1 MKSTIHS
8 FYFLLLFQFVPA
20 AMVAQEKTNESL
32 HFGAAYIGDLV
43 TNINGGIKTG
53 TAYLGLATIDAGFDT
68 EKAKWWKGGAAFVK
82 LANTHGGEP
91 SANLVGDFQGVSNI
105 EAGPLTWLY
114 ELWYRQR
121 FGNLSVTVGL
131 QDLNVNFAADECA
144 AGFTNSSFGI
154 HSSIADNIPSP
165 IFPLTALGVNLNW
178 DISPSMVL
186 KMAVFDGTPDDLE
199 NNPYN
204 IHWQLSREQGV
215 LTVGELQLNR
225 SLFANKRGNY
235 KIGGYFHQHNDSTN
249 EEQQN
254 GGIYFAGNQQIT
266 DKIDV
271 FSQIGLSPK
280 RNNHNHYY
288 SIGLKYSD
296 IFKNRPDD
304 YMGMA
309 VAYAGIDSNPNGGET
324 VIEIIYQCQICSN
337 VYIRPDI
344 QYIVNPAG
352 TDQKLGNA
360 LVAMMRFG
368 VEF

>member
-1 MKSTIHS
+1 MLSPQ
-8 FYFLLLFQFVPA
+8 LLR
-20 AMVAQEKTNESL
+20 
-32 HFGAAYIGDLV
+32 
-43 TNINGGIKTG
+43 
-53 TAYLGLATIDAGFDT
+53 
-68 EKAKWWKGGAAFVK
+68 
-82 LANTHGGEP
+82 
-91 SANLVGDFQGVSNI
+91 VSRN
-105 EAGPLTWLY
+105 LTWLY
-114 ELWYRQR
+114 EFWYRQR

>member
-1 MKSTIHS
+1 MKSTLHS
-8 FYFLLLFQFVPA
+8 FYFLLLLLFVPCA
-20 AMVAQEKTNESL
+20 VDAQEKTNESL
-32 HFGAAYIGDLV
+32 YFGATYTGDLV
-43 TNINGGIKTG
+43 TNIKGGIKTG
-53 TAYLGLATIDAGFDT
+53 TAYLGMATIDAGFDT
-68 EKAKWWKGGAAFVK
+68 EKAKWWKGGDAFVK

-91 SANLVGDFQGVSNI
+91 TAHLVGDFQGVSNI
-105 EAGPLTWLY
+105 EAGNLTWLY
-114 ELWYRQR
+114 EFWYRQR

-225 SLFANKRGNY
+225 SLLANKRGNY

>member
-1 MKSTIHS
+1 MKSTLHS
-8 FYFLLLFQFVPA
+8 FYFLLLLLFVPCA
-20 AMVAQEKTNESL
+20 VDAQEKTNESL
-32 HFGAAYIGDLV
+32 YFGATYTGDLV
-43 TNINGGIKTG
+43 TNIKGGIKTG
-53 TAYLGLATIDAGFDT
+53 TAYLGMATIDAGFDT
-68 EKAKWWKGGAAFVK
+68 EKAKWWKGGDAFVK

-91 SANLVGDFQGVSNI
+91 TAHLVGDFQGVSNI
-105 EAGPLTWLY
+105 EAGNLTWLY
-114 ELWYRQR
+114 EFWYRQR

-178 DISPSMVL
+178 DISPSIVL

-225 SLFANKRGNY
+225 SLLANKRGNY

>member
-1 MKSTIHS
+1 MKSTLHS
-8 FYFLLLFQFVPA
+8 FYFLLLLLFVPCA
-20 AMVAQEKTNESL
+20 VDAQEKTNESL
-32 HFGAAYIGDLV
+32 YFGATYTGDLV
-43 TNINGGIKTG
+43 TNIKGGIKTG
-53 TAYLGLATIDAGFDT
+53 TAYLGMATIDAGFDT
-68 EKAKWWKGGAAFVK
+68 EKAKWWKGGDAFVK

-91 SANLVGDFQGVSNI
+91 TAHLVGDFQGVSNI
-105 EAGPLTWLY
+105 EAGNLTWLY
-114 ELWYRQR
+114 EFWYRQC

>member
-1 MKSTIHS
+1 MKSTLHS
-8 FYFLLLFQFVPA
+8 FYFLLLLLFVPCA
-20 AMVAQEKTNESL
+20 VDAQEKTNESL
-32 HFGAAYIGDLV
+32 YFGATYTGDLV
-43 TNINGGIKTG
+43 TNIKGGIKTG
-53 TAYLGLATIDAGFDT
+53 TAYLGMATIDAGFDT
-68 EKAKWWKGGAAFVK
+68 EKAKWWKGGDAFVK

-91 SANLVGDFQGVSNI
+91 TAHLVGDFQGVSNI
-105 EAGPLTWLY
+105 EAGNLTWLY
-114 ELWYRQR
+114 EFWYRQR

>member
-1 MKSTIHS
+1 MKSTLHS
-8 FYFLLLFQFVPA
+8 FYFLLLLLFVPCA
-20 AMVAQEKTNESL
+20 VDAQEKTNESL
-32 HFGAAYIGDLV
+32 YFGATYTGDLV
-43 TNINGGIKTG
+43 TNIKGGIKSG
-53 TAYLGLATIDAGFDT
+53 TAYLGMATIDAGFDT
-68 EKAKWWKGGAAFVK
+68 EKAKWWKGGDAFVK

-91 SANLVGDFQGVSNI
+91 TAHLVGDFQGVSNI
-105 EAGPLTWLY
+105 EAGNLTWLY
-114 ELWYRQR
+114 EFWYRQR

-225 SLFANKRGNY
+225 SLLANKRGNY

>member
-1 MKSTIHS
+1 MKSPLHS
-8 FYFLLLFQFVPA
+8 FYFLLLLLFVPCA
-20 AMVAQEKTNESL
+20 VDAQEKTNESL
-32 HFGAAYIGDLV
+32 YFGATYTGDLV
-43 TNINGGIKTG
+43 TNIKGGIKTG
-53 TAYLGLATIDAGFDT
+53 TAYLGMATIDAGFDT
-68 EKAKWWKGGAAFVK
+68 EKAKWWKGGDAFVK

-91 SANLVGDFQGVSNI
+91 TAHLVGDFQGVSNI
-105 EAGPLTWLY
+105 EAGNLTWLY
-114 ELWYRQR
+114 EFWYRQR

-225 SLFANKRGNY
+225 SLLANKRGNY

>member
-1 MKSTIHS
+1 MKSTLHS
-8 FYFLLLFQFVPA
+8 FYFLLLLLFVPFA
-20 AMVAQEKTNESL
+20 VDAQEKTNESL
-32 HFGAAYIGDLV
+32 YFGATYTGDLV
-43 TNINGGIKTG
+43 TNIKGGIKTG
-53 TAYLGLATIDAGFDT
+53 TAYLGMATIDAGFDT
-68 EKAKWWKGGAAFVK
+68 EKAKWWKGGDAFVK

-91 SANLVGDFQGVSNI
+91 TAHLVGDFQGVSNI
-105 EAGPLTWLY
+105 EAGNLTWLY
-114 ELWYRQR
+114 EFWYRQR

>member
-1 MKSTIHS
+1 MKSTLHS
-8 FYFLLLFQFVPA
+8 FYFLLLLLFVPCA
-20 AMVAQEKTNESL
+20 VDAQEKTNESL
-32 HFGAAYIGDLV
+32 YFGATYTGDLV
-43 TNINGGIKTG
+43 TNIKGGIKTG
-53 TAYLGLATIDAGFDT
+53 TAYLGMATIDAGFDT
-68 EKAKWWKGGAAFVK
+68 EKAKWWKGGDAFVK

-91 SANLVGDFQGVSNI
+91 TAHLVGDFQGVSNI
-105 EAGPLTWLY
+105 EAGNLTWLY
-114 ELWYRQR
+114 EFWYRQR

-225 SLFANKRGNY
+225 SLLANKRGNY
-235 KIGGYFHQHNDSTN
+235 KIGGYFHQHNDSIN

>member
-1 MKSTIHS
+1 MKATFHS
-8 FYFLLLFQFVPA
+8 FYFFLLLLFVPCA
-20 AMVAQEKTNESL
+20 VAAQEKTNESL
-32 HFGAAYIGDLV
+32 CFGATYTGDLV
-43 TNINGGIKTG
+43 TNIKGGIKNG
-53 TAYLGLATIDAGFDT
+53 TAYLGMATIYTGFDT
-68 EKAKWWKGGAAFVK
+68 AKAKWWKGGDAFVK
-82 LANTHGGEP
+82 LANTHGDEP
-91 SANLVGDFQGVSNI
+91 TANLVGDFQGVSNI
-105 EAGPLTWLY
+105 EAGNLTWLY

-204 IHWQLSREQGV
+204 VHWQLSREQGV

-225 SLFANKRGNY
+225 SLLANKRGNY
-235 KIGGYFHQHNDSTN
+235 KIGGYFHQHSDSIN

-254 GGIYFAGNQQIT
+254 GGIYFAGNQQIAE
-266 DKIDV
+266 KIDI

-280 RNNHNHYY
+280 QNNHNHYY

-296 IFKNRPDD
+296 VFKNRPDD

-337 VYIRPDI
+337 IYIRPDI

-352 TDQKLGNA
+352 TDLKLENA
-360 LVAMMRFG
+360 LVAMVRFG